1 MPSCGNS
8 TPSGPNKPS
17 RCSAL
22 ANTTDISQGLP
33 RPARVACTFRGE
45 ELLPTSCGRICMHRK
60 EVDVST
66 VMSGKRLALKEG
78 DDAIWVVRLMH

>member
-1 MPSCGNS
+1 
-8 TPSGPNKPS
+8 
-17 RCSAL
+17 
-22 ANTTDISQGLP
+22 
-33 RPARVACTFRGE
+33 
-45 ELLPTSCGRICMHRK
+45 MHRK

>member
-1 MPSCGNS
+1 MREFNTKRPEQ
-8 TPSGPNKPS
+8 
-17 RCSAL
+17 AL
-22 ANTTDISQGLP
+22 AMQRLGEHYRHLP
-33 RPARVACTFRGE
+33 RPARLACTFRGE

-78 DDAIWVVRLMH
+78 DDAIWVVSLVH